1 MKLARSDSPEVARC
15 IASARLRANRYLSI
29 ALIGLLPSLVIL
41 LVSLVVGFLV
51 SVQGAAWLCVPAFL
65 AWNSWVL
72 WRARSPHLSWII
84 GVHDERVCIRLFV
97 GFGRAWR
104 SLNLPDVIIL
114 EASEIASMSIRTV
127 EVLVYGP
134 KPRIVEWLMIEP
146 TQAAAENLS
155 DQIPS
160 FLADNRSP
168 DFWTPYLG
176 ERLHWAN
183 DDRRFAIGWK
193 MCRPALRVFLRQVAR
208 ECPSI
213 VVGPE
218 ESSELDLNGIWHGV
232 RGGPNPEQRLM
243 LVEVRRL
250 GFGPDCTKLLNRYRG
265 MPYREIGA
273 FWAEIQREEAATRQ

>member
-1 MKLARSDSPEVARC
+1 MLHGAPS
-15 IASARLRANRYLSI
+15 ISARNLLGKLMRAKKSALLKLSLYARVGQVKQHQEI
-29 ALIGLLPSLVIL
+29 DNESDNEIRVVQKFAL
-41 LVSLVVGFLV
+41 
-51 SVQGAAWLCVPAFL
+51 
-65 AWNSWVL
+65 
-72 WRARSPHLSWII
+72 
-84 GVHDERVCIRLFV
+84 VHDERVCIRLFV
-97 GFGRAWR
+97 GFGKAWR
-104 SLNLPDVIIL
+104 SLNLPDVIVL
-114 EASEIASMSIRTV
+114 EGSEIASMSIRTV

-146 TQAAAENLS
+146 TQAAAKSLS

-193 MCRPALRVFLRQVAR
+193 MCRPALRVFLQQVAR

-243 LVEVRRL
+243 LVEARRL
-250 GFGPDCTKLLNRYRG
+250 GFGPDCTTLLNRYRG